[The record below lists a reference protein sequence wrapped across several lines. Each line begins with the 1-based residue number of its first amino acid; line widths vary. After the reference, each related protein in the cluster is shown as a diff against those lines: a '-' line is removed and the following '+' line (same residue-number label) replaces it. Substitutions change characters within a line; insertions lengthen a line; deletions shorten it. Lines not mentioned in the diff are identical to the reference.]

1 MKTQNSDEFYKFLKI
16 ISSGAC
22 GLLSAALLPET
33 YNPSGPCSLSPMERL
48 SAETH
53 SVPVMPLETRT
64 RSQMLLWFSG
74 PGHAIVAL
82 CRDRRSG
89 LKGSGEKSSKL

>member
-1 MKTQNSDEFYKFLKI
+1 MKTQNSDKFYKFLKI

-22 GLLSAALLPET
+22 GLLSATLPPEP
-33 YNPSGPCSLSPMERL
+33 YSPSGPCRLSPMEKL
-48 SAETH
+48 IAETH

-64 RSQMLLWFSG
+64 RSRMLLWFSG
-74 PGHAIVAL
+74 PGHAIVAP
-82 CRDRRSG
+82 CRDGRSG